1 MKLYGAIDLHST
13 NNVTVVIDEQDG
25 VVYQKRLPN
34 DLALILKQLSVYQSE
49 LEGIVVESTYNWY
62 WLVDGLMEQGH
73 KVHLANTAAIQQYE
87 GLKYTDDH
95 SDARWL
101 AHLLRLE
108 VLPEGYIYPRADR
121 PVRDLLRKRSQL
133 VRQRTTNLLS
143 IQNLLTRNTG
153 SSLSAN
159 RVKALDVQQV
169 DELLAEPDLALAV
182 KANLSVMSSADEQ
195 VQLLEQTVTQRVKL
209 RPQFSFLKTVPGIG
223 EILALTIM
231 LETGHIQRFSGVGN
245 FASYC
250 RCVGSQKISNGK
262 KKGKGNTK
270 NGNKYLAWAFV
281 EAANFAIRPNSQ
293 IKSYYQR
300 KKAKSKGMVAIK
312 AVAHKLCRACYYI
325 MRDRVAFNI
334 TKAFGQQ

>member
-1 MKLYGAIDLHST
+1 M
-13 NNVTVVIDEQDG
+13 TVVIDEEDKI
-25 VVYQKRLPN
+25 VYQKRLPN
-34 DLALILKQLSVYQSE
+34 DLALILKELSIYQSE
-49 LEGIVVESTYNWY
+49 LQGIVVESTYNWY
-62 WLVDGLMEQGH
+62 WLVDGLMEQGY

-101 AHLLRLE
+101 AHLLRLG
-108 VLPEGYIYPRADR
+108 VLPEGHIYPRAER
-121 PVRDLLRKRSQL
+121 PVRDLLRKRSQM

-153 SSLSAN
+153 SSMKAS
-159 RVKALDVQQV
+159 RVKGLDVQQV
-169 DELLAEPDLALAV
+169 DELLPNEDLALAV
-182 KANLSVMSSADEQ
+182 KANLAVLSSADEQ
-195 VQLLEQTVTQRVKL
+195 VELLEQTVTQRVKL

-231 LETGHIQRFSGVGN
+231 LETGDIRRFLSVGN
-245 FASYC
+245 YASYC

-262 KKGKGNTK
+262 KKGQGNTK

-281 EAANFAIRPNSQ
+281 EAAHFAIQYNSR
-293 IKSYYQR
+293 IKSFDQR
-300 KKAKSKGMVAIK
+300 KKAKSKAVVAIK

-325 MRDRVAFNI
+325 MRDQVPFNI
-334 TKAFGQQ
+334 TKAFGQK